1 MRANGTTIDPAD
13 QDITVF
19 SYSPGSAA
27 QSAAADLVFP
37 ELGSTDHT
45 PGPYSAA
52 VSDPA
57 EMQASF
63 ERRVAEET
71 ARSFAEGRARGM
83 EEARMADHQAQHAIH
98 SQESTARA
106 TELARLVQQFATE
119 RDRYLERIETEV
131 VRLALAIAARIL
143 RREAQTDPLL
153 LLGAVR
159 VALGQLAGAT
169 RLRLRVPATHASLWK
184 DAVALLP
191 SRAARPEIVSD
202 EAMRLGECALESE
215 LGSVDLAVPAQLAEI
230 ERRLFTGAADLA
242 PQPAP
247 DSAVEVEA

>member
-1 MRANGTTIDPAD
+1 MHANGTMIDPAD
-13 QDITVF
+13 QDVVLF

-27 QSAAADLVFP
+27 RSVAADLVFP
-37 ELGSTDHT
+37 ELGVADH
-45 PGPYSAA
+45 PAGPHSAA
-52 VSDPA
+52 VSDPE

-71 ARSFAEGRARGM
+71 ARSFAEGHARGM
-83 EEARMADHQAQHAIH
+83 EEARMAEQQARHAVR
-98 SQESTARA
+98 SQESAARA
-106 TELARLVQQFATE
+106 AELARLTQQFASE

-169 RLRLRVPATHASLWK
+169 RLRLRVPAAHAALWK

-191 SRAARPEIVSD
+191 SRAPRPEIVSD
-202 EAMRLGECALESE
+202 EAMRLGECVLESE

-230 ERRLFTGAADLA
+230 ERRLFAGAAGLA

-247 DSAVEVEA
+247 EYPVEVEA